1 MNYLQYNFFDIF
13 KPFTHF
19 KFSLKCTTAKQCS
32 FYPGFD
38 VALSRSTFTP
48 KRCLGT
54 EALLI
59 LVHSAPDHT
68 DFRATIRSTWAKGP
82 HFKLVFL
89 IGRST
94 STDVNLQVQNEA
106 SKSNDI
112 LHYNLPD
119 LYHHLTTKHVF
130 GYRYG

>member
-1 MNYLQYNFFDIF
+1 M
-13 KPFTHF
+13 HF
-19 KFSLKCTTAKQCS
+19 KFSLKRTVVKLCS
-32 FYPGFD
+32 FNPGFD
-38 VALSRSTFTP
+38 VALSRITLAP

-54 EALLI
+54 EDLLI

-94 STDVNLQVQNEA
+94 STDVNLHVQNEA

-119 LYHHLTTKHVF
+119 LYHHITTKHVF
-130 GYRYG
+130 GYGYG